1 MDSAT
6 GNHPAAPHWLDELP
20 RRILER
26 FVDSLDKGHHQ
37 PRIRI
42 SERSAPELYR
52 FDDVDFVN
60 IQWELLNSLAKE
72 YEIISIHCKPSK
84 AGQVIYEQASI
95 RFNPEKED
103 LVRHWLNR
111 PRVDAY
117 TQSWRATLAKLANQF
132 EDQGQALHNNLVH
145 CGRDAE
151 QLLSAFAS
159 ISQQLEHPLTLR
171 ALSARCFWGDSKFLD
186 NKEAVVRALYP
197 SRSRNLL
204 DRPVLMNVSLPD
216 TFHEV
221 IFVENQDSFI
231 ALSER
236 KLDGQA
242 VVYSAGFR
250 GSAQRVRERGSV
262 IFSYLHQSDLTTVA
276 DFEGWWFSRQLQVPC
291 YFWGD
296 LDFSGMAIL
305 KALRNT
311 FSTIEAWRPGYTPL
325 LDQLIAGG
333 GHSAEEANKKQQI
346 DPVTTGC
353 HFADDVLLPQMRKH
367 GFVDQESVLP
377 VSLKVSPPRAHRII
391 PPKRS

>member
-117 TQSWRATLAKLANQF
+117 TQSWRATLANLANQF

-159 ISQQLEHPLTLR
+159 ISQQLE
-171 ALSARCFWGDSKFLD
+171 
-186 NKEAVVRALYP
+186 
-197 SRSRNLL
+197 
-204 DRPVLMNVSLPD
+204 
-216 TFHEV
+216 
-221 IFVENQDSFI
+221 
-231 ALSER
+231 
-236 KLDGQA
+236 
-242 VVYSAGFR
+242 
-250 GSAQRVRERGSV
+250 
-262 IFSYLHQSDLTTVA
+262 
-276 DFEGWWFSRQLQVPC
+276 
-291 YFWGD
+291 
-296 LDFSGMAIL
+296 
-305 KALRNT
+305 
-311 FSTIEAWRPGYTPL
+311 
-325 LDQLIAGG
+325 
-333 GHSAEEANKKQQI
+333 
-346 DPVTTGC
+346 
-353 HFADDVLLPQMRKH
+353 
-367 GFVDQESVLP
+367 
-377 VSLKVSPPRAHRII
+377 
-391 PPKRS
+391 